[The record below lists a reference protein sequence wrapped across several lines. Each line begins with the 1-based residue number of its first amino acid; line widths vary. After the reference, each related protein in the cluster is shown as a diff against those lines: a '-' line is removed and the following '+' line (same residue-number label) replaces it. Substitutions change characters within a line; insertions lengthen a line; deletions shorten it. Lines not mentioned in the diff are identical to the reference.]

1 MPSKETKDVGL
12 RYPPGTPTWKIRYDY
27 YMEVANDAEKAGN
40 KLKAKRYRAKAE
52 ATFNGAGGTEFKI

>member
-1 MPSKETKDVGL
+1 MGNEKEKRLDL
-12 RYPPGTPTWKIRYDY
+12 RYPANTPTWKIRYDY

-52 ATFNGAGGTEFKI
+52 ATFKGAGGTEFKI

>member
-1 MPSKETKDVGL
+1 MGNEKEKRLDL

-27 YMEVANDAEKAGN
+27 YMEVAKDAEKAGK

-52 ATFNGAGGTEFKI
+52 AAFKGVGGTEFKI